1 MNQKEIE
8 LILLESDIQDTI
20 EDTRQGLLQDPDEL
34 TERLEY
40 IKEKFNK
47 VKRSE
52 YKH

>member
-1 MNQKEIE
+1 MTKQE
-8 LILLESDIQDTI
+8 ILLIQIDSDLKDTI

-47 VKRSE
+47 IKE
-52 YKH
+52 L